1 VPRNELPELDL
12 DLWFLSAAE
21 LLPEYSL
28 VRDEILAEQMGKSH
42 VYRKRQRGR
51 EMSVEAIRRSLP
63 IWGERVGI
71 GERRKR
77 LSQILIGRNS
87 AASAISEFFK
97 EYYDNQMG
105 FHTRD
110 TDDMVPYPGPHEL
123 FAALIVTAGPK
134 KALQCVKKYREF
146 YWGER
151 EPAGGGYESGWKRH
165 GRVSRY
171 ETPLPVFCLA
181 MDMPSQSPERFGFLM
196 DLPPSVLIC
205 NEEEAK
211 ELIEYVFSAMDSS
224 IKKNYKEAKGGL
236 RDEYGRKKS
245 GYRLKNYRIGLAGI
259 TDDYFPTIGTFD
271 HKMEDHTVLGLLLR
285 KYPSLMEIVAGYGWS
300 SIVSDVYLESADGE
314 AVYFRDA
321 DEDARESEVE
331 GSQFEKQIGDEIT
344 ELLVSPAHWHLSRS
358 IVP

>member
-1 VPRNELPELDL
+1 M
-12 DLWFLSAAE
+12 
-21 LLPEYSL
+21 
-28 VRDEILAEQMGKSH
+28 RDEILAEQMGKSH

-151 EPAGGGYESGWKRH
+151 EPAGGGYESGWMRH
-165 GRVSRY
+165 GHVSRY
-171 ETPLPVFCLA
+171 ETPLPAFCLA

-259 TDDYFPTIGTFD
+259 TDVYFPIIGTFD

>member
-1 VPRNELPELDL
+1 VSRNELPELDL

-42 VYRKRQRGR
+42 VYRKGKAGR

-63 IWGERVGI
+63 IGGGI

-97 EYYDNQMG
+97 EQGDKQMG
-105 FHTRD
+105 HHTRD
-110 TDDMVPYPGPHEL
+110 TDNMVPYPGPHEL

-134 KALQCVKKYREF
+134 KAFQSIKKYREF
-146 YWGER
+146 YYGE
-151 EPAGGGYESGWKRH
+151 YEQLGWIRH
-165 GRVSRY
+165 DSASRHD
-171 ETPLPVFCLA
+171 TPLPAFCLP
-181 MDMPSQSPERFGFLM
+181 MEMPTQSPERFGFLM

-211 ELIEYVFSAMDSS
+211 ELIEYLFSAMGSS

-236 RDEYGRKKS
+236 RDEYGGEKS

-259 TDDYFPTIGTFD
+259 TDVYFPTIGTFD

-300 SIVSDVYLESADGE
+300 SVVSDVYLESADGE
-314 AVYFRDA
+314 AVYFEDA
-321 DEDARESEVE
+321 EADARESEVE

>member
-1 VPRNELPELDL
+1 M
-12 DLWFLSAAE
+12 
-21 LLPEYSL
+21 
-28 VRDEILAEQMGKSH
+28 RDEILAEQMGKSH

-181 MDMPSQSPERFGFLM
+181 MDMP
-196 DLPPSVLIC
+196 
-205 NEEEAK
+205 
-211 ELIEYVFSAMDSS
+211 
-224 IKKNYKEAKGGL
+224 
-236 RDEYGRKKS
+236 
-245 GYRLKNYRIGLAGI
+245 
-259 TDDYFPTIGTFD
+259 
-271 HKMEDHTVLGLLLR
+271 
-285 KYPSLMEIVAGYGWS
+285 
-300 SIVSDVYLESADGE
+300 
-314 AVYFRDA
+314 
-321 DEDARESEVE
+321 
-331 GSQFEKQIGDEIT
+331 
-344 ELLVSPAHWHLSRS
+344 
-358 IVP
+358 

>member
-1 VPRNELPELDL
+1 M
-12 DLWFLSAAE
+12 
-21 LLPEYSL
+21 
-28 VRDEILAEQMGKSH
+28 RDEILAEQMGKSH

-300 SIVSDVYLESADGE
+300 SVVSDVYLESADGE
-314 AVYFRDA
+314 AVYFEDA

>member
-1 VPRNELPELDL
+1 
-12 DLWFLSAAE
+12 
-21 LLPEYSL
+21 